1 MVENILLHS
10 LLTLFIA
17 IAAIAA
23 FHRLRLPAILAYVFT
38 GLLSGPAGFDWFNP
52 HQMHWF
58 AEFGITLLMFSL
70 GLEFSLS
77 KVWSMRHQVFG
88 VGMAQVALT
97 WLVTWSFCVL
107 VGLSATAGLVI
118 GVALALSST
127 AIVLK
132 ILNQLGWLNQAHG
145 RMTVSVLLFQDMAVV
160 PFLVVISLL
169 EQFETLSWFYL
180 LSTTAS
186 TTLAL
191 LMFLALARWLL
202 PQLLNEVAQ
211 VRSHE
216 LFVLSALGVVLM
228 MALMTQQLGLS
239 MALGAFMGGMLLSES
254 QYKSQLEA
262 DIRPFRDILLGVFF
276 ISIGMLIDLEIVVA
290 HAGMIVSALLGTIVF
305 KLSLV
310 LGLLRVI
317 KVPWFDA
324 IVTSLSLAQVGEFS
338 FVILALAVQDQL
350 LPPVLSQILVIVA
363 VLSMAVS
370 AYLLPHAYQIARF
383 FSGKLPQ
390 RFPDELNMK
399 PSLDK
404 GVLLLGYGRVGQT
417 ITRFLKM
424 QSIAY
429 AALDLAPERVR
440 EAQSLGE
447 PVFFGDARNHNIL
460 KKVGLKE
467 AKLVVITFAPK
478 RCVLEVMAIIKRL
491 APTVDIMVRTQDDRD
506 MTELEAAGAH
516 QVVPE
521 KLEGSLM
528 LISQILD
535 HCSVPLKQIMRLLN
549 RERQLHYPDLHHFF
563 DDDDGC
569 EEDGMKVHAISLSNG
584 SYMVGTQVQDLTLHQ
599 IEVQIKAICRA
610 GEAIENPPQDWE
622 LAVGDVLL
630 LIGQSHSLEQA
641 ENYLHL
647 G

>member
-1 MVENILLHS
+1 MAENILLHS
-10 LLTLFIA
+10 LFTLLIA
-17 IAAIAA
+17 IAASAV
-23 FHRLRLPAILAYVFT
+23 FHRLRLPVILAYVFT
-38 GLLSGPAGFDWFNP
+38 GLLSGPACFNWFDQQ
-52 HQMHWF
+52 QMHWL
-58 AEFGITLLMFSL
+58 AEFGVTLLMFSL
-70 GLEFSLS
+70 GLEFSFA

-97 WLVTWSFCVL
+97 WLVTCFFCAL
-107 VGLSATAGLVI
+107 VGLSATTGLIV
-118 GVALALSST
+118 GAALSLSST

-132 ILNQLGWLNQAHG
+132 ILNQLGWLNRDHG

-169 EQFETLSWFYL
+169 QKFDSLSWFYL

-186 TTLAL
+186 TTMAL
-191 LMFLALARWLL
+191 MMLLALARWLL
-202 PQLLNEVAQ
+202 PQILNEVAQ

-216 LFVLSALGVVLM
+216 LFVLSALGVVLVM
-228 MALMTQQLGLS
+228 SVMTQQLGLS

-276 ISIGMLIDLEIVVA
+276 ISIGMLIDLQVVA
-290 HAGMIVSALLGTIVF
+290 SHAGTIVFALIGIMLF

-310 LGLLRVI
+310 LGVLRVI
-317 KVPWFDA
+317 KVAWFDA

-338 FVILALAVQDQL
+338 FVILALAVQDEL
-350 LPPVLSQILVIVA
+350 LPPVMNQILVIVA

-370 AYLLPHAYQIARF
+370 AYILPHSYRIARF
-383 FSGKLPQ
+383 FAGKVPQ
-390 RFPDELNMK
+390 HFPDENDLKPVLNQ
-399 PSLDK
+399 

-424 QSIAY
+424 ESIGY
-429 AALDLAPERVR
+429 AALDLEPERVR

-447 PVFFGDARNHNIL
+447 PVFFGDARSHSIL
-460 KKVGLKE
+460 KKMGLKE

-478 RCVLEVMAIIKRL
+478 RCVLEVMATIKRM
-491 APTVDIMVRTQDDRD
+491 APAVDIVVRTQDDRD
-506 MTELEAAGAH
+506 MTELEAAGAY

-528 LISQILD
+528 LVSQILD

-563 DDDDGC
+563 D
-569 EEDGMKVHAISLSNG
+569 EDESEYEDIKVHAISLADG
-584 SYMVGTQVQDLTLHQ
+584 SFMVGTRVQDLSLHQ